1 MEWSWNWR
9 ERWRGERE
17 LPVEEEHQCV
27 EDIGKEWKKWE
38 NAKQQEDGGEG
49 VLFHFLSQCNFEHF
63 PQESI

>member
-9 ERWRGERE
+9 ERWRREKE

-38 NAKQQEDGGEG
+38 NAKQQEDGGT
-49 VLFHFLSQCNFEHF
+49 FSLSFTVQF
-63 PQESI
+63 